1 MKTIFG
7 VIHGDLYFHDVIDNK
22 TLNPFTRVCRV
33 SNLDV
38 SCQRGIVVEM
48 SE

>member
-1 MKTIFG
+1 MQTIFG
-7 VIHGDLYFHDVIDNK
+7 VIHGDLYFHDVIEGK
-22 TLNPFTRVCRV
+22 IPNPFTRVCQV

-38 SCQRGIVVEM
+38 SCQRGVVVEM